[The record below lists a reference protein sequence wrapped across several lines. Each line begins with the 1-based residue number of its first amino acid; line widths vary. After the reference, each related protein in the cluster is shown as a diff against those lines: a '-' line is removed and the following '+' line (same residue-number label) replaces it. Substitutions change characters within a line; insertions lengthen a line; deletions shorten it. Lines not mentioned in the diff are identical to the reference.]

1 MFYATLAI
9 LKTNRVG
16 GNTVDSMQMLNQV
29 GSPGL
34 SLTSTTINFGG
45 PSLNNAA
52 SCRCGS
58 SGGGFPGLGGPQAM
72 MPGAGVSPFGA
83 PGGADPMTQMMLQTQ
98 TMMNQTLLQLM
109 NMMMQL
115 MANRG
120 SAPSGGTSALS
131 SPSGGG
137 SSSGGASSAGDGGGA
152 SSNATAGMPGATAT
166 GTRLAQIARAEATNG
181 DSKGGLC
188 YRDVSRALSKIGISA
203 TGASAYMAADQLAR
217 NPKVKE
223 MKVAQSDLPK
233 LPAGAIVVW
242 NKGNGHE
249 HGHISIST
257 GDGKEASDLMRNQ
270 ITNYGTSFR
279 VFMPQ

>member
-1 MFYATLAI
+1 MDPLQT
-9 LKTNRVG
+9 
-16 GNTVDSMQMLNQV
+16 LNQV

-45 PSLNNAA
+45 PSLSNAA

-58 SGGGFPGLGGPQAM
+58 AGGGFPGLGGLQGL
-72 MPGAGVSPFGA
+72 MPGAGVSPLSGLGA
-83 PGGADPMTQMMLQTQ
+83 PGAADPMTQMMLQTQ
-98 TMMNQTLLQLM
+98 TMMNQTLMQLM
-109 NMMMQL
+109 SLMMQL
-115 MANRG
+115 MANR
-120 SAPSGGTSALS
+120 SGTSSEGSSAIS

-137 SSSGGASSAGDGGGA
+137 GSSSGASSSGGGASAG
-152 SSNATAGMPGATAT
+152 ATAGMPGSTAT
-166 GTRLAQIARAEATNG
+166 GTKLAQIARAEATDG

-188 YRDVSRALSKIGISA
+188 FRDVARSLRKIGIETS
-203 TGASAYMAADQLAR
+203 GASAYMAADQLAK

-242 NKGNGHE
+242 NRGPGHE
-249 HGHISIST
+249 HGHISIAT

>member
-1 MFYATLAI
+1 
-9 LKTNRVG
+9 
-16 GNTVDSMQMLNQV
+16 MQTLNQV

-45 PSLNNAA
+45 PSLGNAA

-58 SGGGFPGLGGPQAM
+58 AGGGFPGMPALGSSSPM

-83 PGGADPMTQMMLQTQ
+83 AGAMDPMSQMMLQTQ

-109 NMMMQL
+109 SLMMQL
-115 MANRG
+115 MTNQGG
-120 SAPSGGTSALS
+120 SSASGGTSAVS
-131 SPSGGG
+131 SPSGGS
-137 SSSGGASSAGDGGGA
+137 SSSGASSSGSFGSGGG
-152 SSNATAGMPGATAT
+152 TPGMPGATAT
-166 GTRLAQIARAEATNG
+166 GTKLAQIARAEATNG
-181 DSKGGLC
+181 DSQGGLC
-188 YRDVSRALSKIGISA
+188 YRDVSRSLSKIGISA
-203 TGASAYMAADQLAR
+203 TGASAYMAADQLAK

-242 NKGNGHE
+242 NKGAGHE

>member
-1 MFYATLAI
+1 M
-9 LKTNRVG
+9 
-16 GNTVDSMQMLNQV
+16 DSLQTLNQS
-29 GSPGL
+29 GFPGL
-34 SLTSTTINFGG
+34 GLASTSINFGG
-45 PSLNNAA
+45 PSLGNAA

-58 SGGGFPGLGGPQAM
+58 TAGGF
-72 MPGAGVSPFGA
+72 PGAGVSPFGA
-83 PGGADPMTQMMLQTQ
+83 PGASSGADPMSQMMLQTQ
-98 TMMNQTLLQLM
+98 TMMNQTVMQLM
-109 NMMMQL
+109 NLMLQL

-120 SAPSGGTSALS
+120 GSESGSGTSAVS

-137 SSSGGASSAGDGGGA
+137 SSSGGASSAGGGA
-152 SSNATAGMPGATAT
+152 SSGATAGMPGSTAT
-166 GTRLAQIARAEATNG
+166 GTKLAEIARAEATNG

-203 TGASAYMAADQLAR
+203 TGASAYMAADQLAK

>member
-1 MFYATLAI
+1 MDPLQT
-9 LKTNRVG
+9 
-16 GNTVDSMQMLNQV
+16 LNQV

-58 SGGGFPGLGGPQAM
+58 AGGGFPGLGGAQTM
-72 MPGAGVSPFGA
+72 MPGAGVSPLGA
-83 PGGADPMTQMMLQTQ
+83 LGGPGAADPMTQMMLQTQ
-98 TMMNQTLLQLM
+98 TMMNQTLMQLM
-109 NMMMQL
+109 SLMMQL

-120 SAPSGGTSALS
+120 GSGTGGGTSAVS

-137 SSSGGASSAGDGGGA
+137 SSSGGASSAGGA
-152 SSNATAGMPGATAT
+152 SAGATAGMPGATAT
-166 GTRLAQIARAEATNG
+166 GSKLAEIARAEATNG

-188 YRDVSRALSKIGISA
+188 YRDVSRSLAKIGITA
-203 TGASAYMAADQLAR
+203 TGASAYMAADQLAK

-223 MKVAQSDLPK
+223 MKVAQSELTK

>member
-1 MFYATLAI
+1 MDPLQT
-9 LKTNRVG
+9 
-16 GNTVDSMQMLNQV
+16 LNQA

-34 SLTSTTINFGG
+34 NLTVTSLTIGA
-45 PSLNNAA
+45 PSLSNAA

-58 SGGGFPGLGGPQAM
+58 SGAGFPGMPGLGGPSVMQ
-72 MPGAGVSPFGA
+72 PGAGVSPFGG
-83 PGGADPMTQMMLQTQ
+83 PGGAGAADPMTQMMLQTQ
-98 TMMNQTLLQLM
+98 TMMNQTLMQLM
-109 NMMMQL
+109 SLMMQL

-120 SAPSGGTSALS
+120 GSGSGGGASAIS

-137 SSSGGASSAGDGGGA
+137 SSGSGASSSGSGASSAGGGGA
-152 SSNATAGMPGATAT
+152 SGATAGMPGSTAT
-166 GTRLAQIARAEATNG
+166 GSKLAEIARAEATNG
-181 DSKGGLC
+181 DSNGGLC

-203 TGASAYMAADQLAR
+203 TGASAYMAADQLAK

-223 MKVAQSDLPK
+223 MKVAQADLPK

-242 NKGNGHE
+242 DKGNGHE
-249 HGHISIST
+249 HGHISIAT

>member
-1 MFYATLAI
+1 M
-9 LKTNRVG
+9 
-16 GNTVDSMQMLNQV
+16 DSLQTLNQV

-45 PSLNNAA
+45 PSLGNAA

-58 SGGGFPGLGGPQAM
+58 AGGGFPGMPSLGGPSAL
-72 MPGAGVSPFGA
+72 MPGAGVSPL
-83 PGGADPMTQMMLQTQ
+83 GGMDSMSQMMLQTQ

-109 NMMMQL
+109 SLMMQL
-115 MANRG
+115 MTNQGG
-120 SAPSGGTSALS
+120 SSASGSGASSAVS
-131 SPSGGG
+131 SPSGGSSSG
-137 SSSGGASSAGDGGGA
+137 AASSSGGFGAGGGA
-152 SSNATAGMPGATAT
+152 PGMPAGTAT
-166 GTRLAQIARAEATNG
+166 GKKLADIARAEATNG
-181 DSKGGLC
+181 DSNGGLC
-188 YRDVSRALSKIGISA
+188 YRDVSRSLAKIGITA
-203 TGASAYMAADQLAR
+203 TGASAYMAADQLAK

-223 MKVAQSDLPK
+223 VKVAQSDLPK

-242 NKGNGHE
+242 NKGAGHE